1 MMRIRPRR
9 RFSYA
14 ERMIKL
20 PSQRDV
26 FLKTLDAHQAIY
38 ETSRGVLGHRLLMGM
53 PTLLL
58 RTTGRKSGLTR
69 TTALVYGKDGDNLL
83 VVGSN
88 GGAPKS
94 PHWILNLEA
103 DPEVEIQV
111 GVKKRRAIATALRP
125 DDADYERLFAICNK
139 ANRGTFEKYRSKS
152 TRPLPVVVITPR

>member
-1 MMRIRPRR
+1 M
-9 RFSYA
+9 
-14 ERMIKL
+14 KL

-26 FLKTLDAHQAIY
+26 FLKTLEAHQAIY
-38 ETSRGVLGHRLLMGM
+38 ERSGGVLGHRLLMGM

-111 GVKKRRAIATALRP
+111 GVRKRRAIATTLRP
-125 DDADYERLFAICNK
+125 DDPDYERLFAICNK
-139 ANRGTFEKYRSKS
+139 ANRGTFAQYRTKT
-152 TRPLPVVVITPR
+152 TRPLPVVVLTPR

>member
-1 MMRIRPRR
+1 M
-9 RFSYA
+9 
-14 ERMIKL
+14 KL
-20 PSQRDV
+20 PTQRDV
-26 FLKTLDAHQAIY
+26 FLKTLEAHQAIY
-38 ETSRGVLGHRLLMGM
+38 EKSGGVLGHRLLMGM

-111 GVKKRRAIATALRP
+111 GVRKRRAVATTLRP
-125 DDADYERLFAICNK
+125 DDPDYERLFAICNK
-139 ANRGTFEKYRSKS
+139 ANRGTFEQYRTKT
-152 TRPLPVVVITPR
+152 TRPLPVVVLTPR